1 MKTIIQIDNLKCH
14 GCANT
19 IRKEIGKMPEV
30 ISVEVIHET
39 SSVEIEYGSSIDREE
54 EFATRLKSL
63 GYPKTGTG
71 HIGNIVKSYVSCAI
85 GRMNNESEIKNK

>member
-19 IRKEIGKMPEV
+19 IRKEIGKLHDV
-30 ISVEVIHET
+30 TQVDVVHET
-39 SSVEIEYGSSIDREE
+39 SSVEIHYNGETDREE
-54 EFATRLKSL
+54 EFAAHLKSL

-71 HIGNIVKSYVSCAI
+71 HIGNKVRSYVSCAI
-85 GRMNNESEIKNK
+85 GRINNES